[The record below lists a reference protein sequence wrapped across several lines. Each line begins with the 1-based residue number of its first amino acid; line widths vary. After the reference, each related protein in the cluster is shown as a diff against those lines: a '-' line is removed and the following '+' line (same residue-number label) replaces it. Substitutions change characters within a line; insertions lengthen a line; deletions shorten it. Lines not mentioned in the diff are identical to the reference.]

1 MKWRRAHKR
10 WMAREPARQ
19 RQLRVQVSRICMV
32 GLAQINSIRS
42 ATGDPLTRHIAGVR
56 CVAETL
62 KALGT
67 RGCIE
72 EKEPGI

>member
-1 MKWRRAHKR
+1 
-10 WMAREPARQ
+10 
-19 RQLRVQVSRICMV
+19 MV

-62 KALGT
+62 KALERVGALKKKSQVFDIST
-67 RGCIE
+67 GN
-72 EKEPGI
+72 PQVH